1 MEIKERER
9 IKNRKRREM
18 ENKTDESEIINV
30 ISCNWSGLP
39 LLQVVPNWTLHG
51 TPQGLHRMEVDD
63 AMVPTKPSRT
73 NKAHVPTGLFRRNL
87 TGTASAK
94 QVGSLQ
100 LPFTAS
106 HPLCLE
112 GTTPRPQSVSS
123 SVCLSTHLVGPS
135 ATGPL

>member
-1 MEIKERER
+1 MEIKERKES
-9 IKNRKRREM
+9 KTGREGKS
-18 ENKTDESEIINV
+18 NKKTDESEIINV

-106 HPLCLE
+106 HPLCLG

-123 SVCLSTHLVGPS
+123 SVCLSTHLVGQS